1 MKKFL
6 ISLFSICLCA
16 VCAFS
21 FVGCGAP
28 KIGGATSETTNVND
42 NIGTSLVYNNE
53 LYFVNGYNTNSKEA
67 NGGTIG
73 SVYKVGLTQT
83 GALNGNYT
91 KVVDNLV
98 GYTNGG
104 IAIMGNNLYY
114 ATPSVAKNSRGET
127 LYNKTRFMRKNLD
140 NGAEQE
146 IYSTE
151 LNDESETVSFGY
163 YKVNNGIVLV
173 VYEKTNKT
181 LISLTVGE
189 EIKTNFRKTDI
200 ASAVISTALVEEN
213 ANNAD
218 NFVYYTMNPLDNA
231 VNTST
236 TRLYRV
242 NPNGENEILL
252 CDDANLSI
260 AGIYG
265 GKLILSAS
273 FGTSPNNF
281 THIYAYPM
289 THETQAHSVKIVEQN
304 NSKSENPAA
313 IKYLISNL
321 SKDNIVYVT
330 DGDGIAVIYVDSST
344 LVYKKYNGNLDQ
356 AEKEYTISLIDN
368 VPSKFLCTY
377 VAEDGNTYLMYYA
390 TSSSKNIVYKIRV
403 NFADQDEVD
412 SEKPEPTQLSTTS
425 IKEANGNMVAKMVG
439 NYLYV
444 FASDEDDNSMMYR
457 INFNTPKEINDAKDP
472 ADRETDETKLKV
484 GAAEL
489 VGGAKI

>member
-16 VCAFS
+16 ICAFS

-28 KIGGATSETTNVND
+28 KIGGATADTTNVKD
-42 NIGTSLVYNNE
+42 NVGTSLIYNGE
-53 LYFVNGYNTNSKEA
+53 LYFVNGYNTNSKET
-67 NGGTIG
+67 NGGTVG
-73 SVYKVGLTQT
+73 SVYKVGFTQT
-83 GALNGNYT
+83 GALNENYT

-104 IAIMGNNLYY
+104 IAIIGNNLYY

-146 IYSTE
+146 IYSTQ

-163 YKVNNGIVLV
+163 YKVNGCVVLV
-173 VYEKTNKT
+173 VYEKTNAT
-181 LISLTVGE
+181 LTSVTVGE
-189 EIKTNFRKTDI
+189 EIKTNFVKTDI
-200 ASAVISTALVEEN
+200 ASAVISTALVESD

-218 NFVYYTMNPLDNA
+218 NFVYYTMNALDNA

-236 TRLYRV
+236 KRLYRV

-252 CDDANLSI
+252 CDDADVSI

-281 THIYAYPM
+281 THLYAYPM
-289 THETQAHSVKIVEQN
+289 TSETREHSVKLVEEN

-321 SKDNIVYVT
+321 SKENVVYLA
-330 DGDGIAVIYVDSST
+330 DGDGIATLYVENST
-344 LVYKKYNGNLDQ
+344 LIYKKYNGNLDK

-377 VAEDGNTYLMYYA
+377 VAEDNNTYLMYYT
-390 TSSSKNIVYKIRV
+390 TSSSKNIVYKIRI
-403 NFADQDEVD
+403 NFADQDEVNT
-412 SEKPEPTQLSTTS
+412 EKPEPTQLSTTS
-425 IKEANGNMVAKMVG
+425 VKEANGNMVAKMVG
-439 NYLYV
+439 SYLYV
-444 FASDEDDNSMMYR
+444 FAADEDDNSMLYR
-457 INFNTPKEINDAKDP
+457 INFNTPKEIDDAKDP

-484 GAAEL
+484 GAAEI